1 MFGYSGYQICTV
13 HILFLFSFSSLLYGQ
28 RRQNATCQKNAKF
41 RTKIIQIKTNK
52 QHSVLT
58 LEILCMDI
66 FLQLIFCAFFIYKK
80 TTYMV
85 KTVNV
90 QKTIRNIGLVK

>member
-1 MFGYSGYQICTV
+1 MFEYTGYPIRTV
-13 HILFLFSFSSLLYGQ
+13 QILFLFPFSLFLYGQ

-58 LEILCMDI
+58 SVNVLCMD
-66 FLQLIFCAFFIYKK
+66 FFSPTFYVRI
-80 TTYMV
+80 
-85 KTVNV
+85 
-90 QKTIRNIGLVK
+90 

>member
-1 MFGYSGYQICTV
+1 MFEYTGYPIRTV
-13 HILFLFSFSSLLYGQ
+13 QILFLFPFSLFLYGQ

-58 LEILCMDI
+58 LVNVLCMDF
-66 FLQLIFCAFFIYKK
+66 FLLHFMFCVFSLI
-80 TTYMV
+80 
-85 KTVNV
+85 
-90 QKTIRNIGLVK
+90 QKDHVYGKNN